1 MTPIVFLLDVDNTLL
16 DNDRVTADL
25 RRYLTDAGGKE
36 ATARYFDLFD
46 ELRAELGYADYL
58 GALQRYRVEHPRD
71 LHLLAMSSFLLN
83 YPFAERLYPK
93 ALEVLEYLAGIG
105 PTVILSDGDV
115 VFQPL
120 KIERSGLG
128 AAVGKRILVYIHKER
143 ELDDVERR
151 FPARALRAR
160 RRQGPDPQRREAG
173 LGKAPDHRLPA
184 TGTLC
189 VRCERL
195 DLCAAG
201 RHGRA
206 HRRVTRPRPCG
217 AARAPRV
224 SAGPQRSD
232 APLEKGLRV
241 GALGFVSSVVIGVA
255 STAPGY
261 SVAASLGVVAASVAT
276 QSPAVLWLAFLPMLC
291 IASSYYALNRVNP
304 DCGTTFTWVT
314 RSMGPWMGW
323 IAGWA
328 LLVADLLVMASLAQI
343 AGRYSFRL
351 FGLDEV
357 ARSTFWVTTVGVIWI
372 VAMTWICY
380 VGIDVSAK
388 TQWYLLAAEVIVLA
402 LFAAVALVRVYAGHF
417 ANSVEPTLHWLNP
430 FDLAASSLNT
440 GVLTAVFIYWGW
452 DTAVAVNE
460 ETERAEHTPG
470 HAALVSTVLLLGIYV
485 VVAVAA
491 EAVHGPQFLVD
502 NKDDVLSA
510 LGRQV
515 LPYGLDKLLI
525 VAVLTSA
532 SAATQTTILPA
543 TRSMLSMAAHGAAPR
558 SMGAISPRYRTPN
571 VSTLWMGGV
580 SILWCLVLSLV
591 SQHVLDDSVTATGL
605 AISFYLAIT
614 GLACTIYFR
623 KALFND
629 VRTFVIAG
637 LGPSAGFLILGYVFV
652 RSCIDLADPARSG
665 SGDTWLGVGA
675 PLAIAILSLFTGLV
689 LMGWMWRVDAT
700 FFQRRSEAAEPTTKL

>member
-1 MTPIVFLLDVDNTLL
+1 M
-16 DNDRVTADL
+16 R
-25 RRYLTDAGGKE
+25 
-36 ATARYFDLFD
+36 
-46 ELRAELGYADYL
+46 
-58 GALQRYRVEHPRD
+58 
-71 LHLLAMSSFLLN
+71 
-83 YPFAERLYPK
+83 
-93 ALEVLEYLAGIG
+93 
-105 PTVILSDGDV
+105 GD
-115 VFQPL
+115 
-120 KIERSGLG
+120 
-128 AAVGKRILVYIHKER
+128 
-143 ELDDVERR
+143 
-151 FPARALRAR
+151 
-160 RRQGPDPQRREAG
+160 
-173 LGKAPDHRLPA
+173 
-184 TGTLC
+184 
-189 VRCERL
+189 
-195 DLCAAG
+195 
-201 RHGRA
+201 
-206 HRRVTRPRPCG
+206 
-217 AARAPRV
+217 
-224 SAGPQRSD
+224 RSD

-241 GALGFVSSVVIGVA
+241 GALGFISSVVIGVA

-343 AGRYSFRL
+343 AGKYSFRL
-351 FGLDEV
+351 ISLDD
-357 ARSTFWVTTVGVIWI
+357 AAQSTFWVTAVGVIWI

-380 VGIDVSAK
+380 IGIEVSAK
-388 TQWYLLAAEVIVLA
+388 TQWYLLAAEVLVLG
-402 LFAAVALVRVYAGHF
+402 LFAAVALARVYAGHF
-417 ANSVEPTLHWLNP
+417 ANSLAPTLHWLNP

-470 HAALVSTVLLLGIYV
+470 HAALVSTVLLLGIYI

-491 EAVHGPQFLVD
+491 QAVHGPQFLVD
-502 NKDDVLSA
+502 NKEDVLSA

-558 SMGAISPRYRTPN
+558 SMGTISPRYLTPG
-571 VSTLWMGGV
+571 VSTLWMGGI
-580 SILWCLVLSLV
+580 SILWCLALSLV

-614 GLACTIYFR
+614 GLACTVYFR

-629 VRTFVIAG
+629 LRTFVIAG

-652 RSCIDLADPARSG
+652 RSCIDLADPTRSG
-665 SGDTWLGVGA
+665 SGDAWLGIGA
-675 PLAIAILSLFTGLV
+675 PLAIAILSLLTGLV
-689 LMGWMWRVDAT
+689 LMAWMWRLDPT
-700 FFQRRSEAAEPTTKL
+700 FFRRRSEAVAATTRL